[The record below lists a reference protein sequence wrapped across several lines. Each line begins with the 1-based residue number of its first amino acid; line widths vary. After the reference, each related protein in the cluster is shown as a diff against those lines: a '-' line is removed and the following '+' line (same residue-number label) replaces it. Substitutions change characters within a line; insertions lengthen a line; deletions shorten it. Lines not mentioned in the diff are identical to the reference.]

1 MTDMLEFSDKD
12 VKPSIIKMLQQ
23 EIMNTIETNEKNK
36 KSQIVYTSTAGQ
48 EKELAENYYLPH
60 CSY

>member
-36 KSQIVYTSTAGQ
+36 KSQIVYTSTAG
-48 EKELAENYYLPH
+48 
-60 CSY
+60 